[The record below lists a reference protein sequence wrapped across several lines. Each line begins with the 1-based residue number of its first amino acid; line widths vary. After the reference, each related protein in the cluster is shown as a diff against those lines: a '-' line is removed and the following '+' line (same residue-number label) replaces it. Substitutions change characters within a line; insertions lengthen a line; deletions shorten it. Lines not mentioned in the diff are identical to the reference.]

1 MIPKEYAQVELKLKN
16 RNISSNSGL
25 AWIDKTLE
33 FCGFW
38 KDIKML
44 IKSKRSNNELS
55 ADKKIRSEILSRIS
69 GSTAIEDLEVLRKDK
84 GLEKMTGKKHE
95 VIEHSDNPAQFI
107 KNALKPAKVE
117 EVRITERMDG
127 KTIAVISVNPKD
139 KGVAIGKNGRNAER
153 IRFLAKRYFQIQNV
167 SIT

>member
-1 MIPKEYAQVELKLKN
+1 MATGIKFTSREMRYIALFQSITGATV
-16 RNISSNSGL
+16 
-25 AWIDKTLE
+25 
-33 FCGFW
+33 
-38 KDIKML
+38 KDCIVD
-44 IKSKRSNNELS
+44 NELNRIIFVVKEGS
-55 ADKKIRSEILSRIS
+55 IGMAIGKKGKNIHQ
-69 GSTAIEDLEVLRKDK
+69 
-84 GLEKMTGKKHE
+84 LEKMTGKKHE

-107 KNALKPAKVE
+107 KNALKPAKVD

>member
-1 MIPKEYAQVELKLKN
+1 MATGIKFTSVEMRYIALFQSITGATVKDCIVDDDLNRIIFIVKEGSIGMAIGKKGKN
-16 RNISSNSGL
+16 IHQ
-25 AWIDKTLE
+25 
-33 FCGFW
+33 
-38 KDIKML
+38 
-44 IKSKRSNNELS
+44 
-55 ADKKIRSEILSRIS
+55 
-69 GSTAIEDLEVLRKDK
+69 
-84 GLEKMTGKKHE
+84 LEKMTGKKHE

-107 KNALKPAKVE
+107 KNALKPAKVD

>member
-1 MIPKEYAQVELKLKN
+1 MRYIALFQSITGATVKDCIVDNDLNRIIFVVKEGSIGMAIGKRGKN
-16 RNISSNSGL
+16 IH
-25 AWIDKTLE
+25 TLE
-33 FCGFW
+33 
-38 KDIKML
+38 
-44 IKSKRSNNELS
+44 R
-55 ADKKIRSEILSRIS
+55 
-69 GSTAIEDLEVLRKDK
+69 
-84 GLEKMTGKKHE
+84 MTGKKHE
-95 VIEHSDNPAQFI
+95 VIEHSENPTQFI
-107 KNALKPAKVE
+107 KNALKPAKVD

>member
-1 MIPKEYAQVELKLKN
+1 MRYIALFQSITGAMVKDCIVDDALNRIIFVVKEGDIGMAIGKRGKN
-16 RNISSNSGL
+16 IH
-25 AWIDKTLE
+25 T
-33 FCGFW
+33 
-38 KDIKML
+38 
-44 IKSKRSNNELS
+44 
-55 ADKKIRSEILSRIS
+55 
-69 GSTAIEDLEVLRKDK
+69 
-84 GLEKMTGKKHE
+84 LEKMTGKRHE
-95 VIEHSDNPAQFI
+95 IIEHSDNPAQFI
-107 KNALKPAKVE
+107 KNALKPAKVD

>member
-1 MIPKEYAQVELKLKN
+1 MASGIKFTSVEMRFIALFQSITGATVKDCIVDTDLNRIIFVVKEGSIGMAIGKKGKN
-16 RNISSNSGL
+16 IHL
-25 AWIDKTLE
+25 
-33 FCGFW
+33 
-38 KDIKML
+38 
-44 IKSKRSNNELS
+44 
-55 ADKKIRSEILSRIS
+55 
-69 GSTAIEDLEVLRKDK
+69 
-84 GLEKMTGKKHE
+84 LEKMTGKKHE

-107 KNALKPAKVE
+107 KNALKPAKVY